1 MTDQATAV
9 PSNDAKPPPW
19 LDMLTALGRG
29 KRLIGFSTLIAI
41 GIGIV
46 IALVVPPTFTA
57 RASLMPPS
65 SQQGGG
71 GAAASLAALSA
82 LGGLSGG
89 LGVKTPDELYVALL
103 RSDSVTRVLG
113 ERFGLMAR
121 YQVNDFEALRRALA
135 RHVRISADKKSGII
149 TIEVDDKEPKFAAE
163 LANAHTPEVAKLMTR
178 LAVSEAQQR
187 RVFFEQ
193 QLKETK
199 ENLVKAETALRH
211 FQEKSGMLVLEKQAE
226 ALLGGVAQL
235 RSLIADREVRLRV
248 LRTSAT
254 AQNPEVIRLNTEVS
268 ALRAEL
274 ARLETAE
281 SGASSS
287 GPTEIAVGRL
297 PEAAIEYLRARR
309 ELKLQETLLEAM
321 VRQYELAKLDE
332 AKEGPLLQQVDVALP
347 PDAKSRPSRGL
358 IIITM
363 TVLGLFISACGV
375 LFKHFAKNGGAAA
388 ITTSD
393 GWLALRQ
400 AWKLNA

>member
-1 MTDQATAV
+1 MTDQAAAV
-9 PSNDAKPPPW
+9 PPSDIKPSPW
-19 LDMLTALGRG
+19 LDTLTVLGQG
-29 KRLIGFSTLIAI
+29 KRFIGFSTLIATVM
-41 GIGIV
+41 GVV
-46 IALVVPPTFTA
+46 ISLLVPPTFTA
-57 RASLMPPS
+57 RASLIPPN
-65 SQQGGG
+65 SQQGGS

-82 LGGLSGG
+82 LGGLSSG

-103 RSDSVTRVLG
+103 RSDSVTRVLAD
-113 ERFGLMAR
+113 RFGLMAR
-121 YQVNDFEALRRALA
+121 YQVKDFEALRRALA
-135 RHVRISADKKSGII
+135 RQVRISADKKSGII

-163 LANAHTPEVAKLMTR
+163 LANAHTPEVTKLMTR

-193 QLKETK
+193 QLKDTK

-211 FQEKSGMLVLEKQAE
+211 FQEKTGMLVLEKQAE

-248 LRTSAT
+248 LRSSAT
-254 AQNPEVIRLNTEVS
+254 GQNPDVIRLSTEVS

-281 SGASSS
+281 SGASRN
-287 GPTEIAVGRL
+287 GPTELAVGRL
-297 PEAAIEYLRARR
+297 PETATEYVRARR

-363 TVLGLFISACGV
+363 SVLGIFISACGV
-375 LFKHFAKNGGAAA
+375 LFRHFAANGGAAA
-388 ITTSD
+388 MKSRD